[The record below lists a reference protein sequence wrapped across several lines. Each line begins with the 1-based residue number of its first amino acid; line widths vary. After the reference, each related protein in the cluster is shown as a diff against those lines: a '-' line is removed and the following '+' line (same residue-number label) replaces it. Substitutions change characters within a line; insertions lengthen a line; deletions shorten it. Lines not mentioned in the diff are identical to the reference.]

1 MKQEKIIYAF
11 RMDESGRLICT
22 PIDNY
27 EVKENLRGEKSYRF
41 RLNGFIK
48 HKTERQLDK
57 FLNNYFYTFNQDK
70 QRARTMIMK
79 DLDAKIESLETDL
92 ESAKSLLSRIVNAGF
107 EDGLYDE

>member
-48 HKTERQLDK
+48 HKTDRQLDK
-57 FLNNYFYTFNQDK
+57 FLNNYFYTFNPDK
-70 QRARTMIMK
+70 RRARTMIAPYGA
-79 DLDAKIESLETDL
+79 DANTGNSVPRPLFIYEVTLLDFYNPDS
-92 ESAKSLLSRIVNAGF
+92 
-107 EDGLYDE
+107 